1 MHSLIIER
9 SDGVLT
15 VTLNRPER
23 LNAVTIDMWRE
34 MTEVFTEAR
43 HQPEDRVVVV
53 TGAGAA
59 FCAGA
64 DLSEPEIEGMHQL
77 SYMRVVGDAAIALHR
92 LPQPSIAKV
101 DGVAVGAGCNLAFGC
116 DLVVASSEARFSEI
130 FSKRGLSLDFGGS
143 WLLPRRI
150 GMHKAKELAFFGEIL
165 SASQAADFGLVNRV
179 VPRDELDGFVA
190 EWARRLAAGPP
201 LALSA
206 TKAMLDDSFST
217 AMAEALEREA
227 TAQIMNLTS
236 DDGREAIIAF
246 LKKRDPVFKGR

>member
-1 MHSLIIER
+1 
-9 SDGVLT
+9 
-15 VTLNRPER
+15 
-23 LNAVTIDMWRE
+23 MWRDL
-34 MTEVFTEAR
+34 TEVFTEAR
-43 HQPEDRVVVV
+43 HRPEDRVVVV
-53 TGAGAA
+53 TGAGGA

-64 DLSEPEIEGMHQL
+64 DLSEPEMEEMHQL
-77 SYMRVVGDAAIALHR
+77 SYMRVVGDAALALHR

-165 SASQAADFGLVNRV
+165 SASQAADFGLLNRV
-179 VPRDELDGFVA
+179 VPRDELDSFVA
-190 EWARRLAAGPP
+190 DWARRLAAGPP
-201 LALSA
+201 LALST

-236 DDGREAIIAF
+236 EDGREAIIAF